1 MLALDLSGLKC
12 PLPVL
17 KTKKFLSTLDSG
29 TEVEIT
35 TTDPASLS
43 DLQEFCKKT
52 GHILLSQRVSNGI
65 ITTKIKHR

>member
-1 MLALDLSGLKC
+1 MPVLDLTGLNC

-17 KTKKFLSTLDSG
+17 RTKKFLSTLSPG
-29 TEVEIT
+29 TEVQIT
-35 TTDPASLS
+35 TTDPTSMS

-52 GHILLSQRVSNGI
+52 GHILLSQQVSGGI